1 MSTERRQRSTSIGSN
16 ASPRWLNQR
25 NVTVIFFVLVLIAL
39 VVFGLR
45 RAGRASIPQIGR
57 ADPDNAAQVALGQSI
72 YATRCASCH
81 GANLAG
87 TTAASALDASG
98 PAARRSDAWLFTT
111 IKQGGQATAAPGTT
125 SLMPAFGGGLSDE
138 QIWAAIA
145 FVKSTWPAEVRTQ
158 QPQAP

>member
-1 MSTERRQRSTSIGSN
+1 MSTQRRRRSTPVGGS
-16 ASPRWLNQR
+16 AAPGWLNQR

-45 RAGRASIPQIGR
+45 RAARANIPQLGR
-57 ADPDNAAQVALGQSI
+57 ADPGNAAQVALGQSI

-81 GANLAG
+81 GASLAG

-98 PAARRSDAWLFTT
+98 QTSRRDDAWIFTT
-111 IKQGGQATAAPGTT
+111 IKQGGQATAAPGAT

-145 FVKSTWPAEVRTQ
+145 FVKSTWPAEVRAQ

>member
-1 MSTERRQRSTSIGSN
+1 MSTQRRRRSTSIGSS
-16 ASPRWLNQR
+16 AGPRWLNQR
-25 NVTVIFFVLVLIAL
+25 NVTAIFFVLVLIAL
-39 VVFGLR
+39 VLFGLR
-45 RAGRASIPQIGR
+45 RAGRTGIPQIGR
-57 ADPDNAAQVALGQSI
+57 ADPDNAAQVALGQNI

-81 GANLAG
+81 GADLAG

-98 PAARRSDAWLFTT
+98 PAVRRDDTWLFTT

-145 FVKSTWPAEVRTQ
+145 FVKSTWPAEIRAQ